1 VLSRRFNSVTNAL
14 AALITVSTTPP
25 AVRFLLVALTCEREG
40 FEGFFSLPFL
50 ERGVSFF
57 NTGVFFCCTFLV
69 PLSLPF
75 FDLEVTDPGVGPG
88 TCREEVNKK
97 IENNLLG

>member
-25 AVRFLLVALTCEREG
+25 AVRFLLVATLALACEREG
-40 FEGFFSLPFL
+40 FKGFFSLLFL
-50 ERGVSFF
+50 ERGVAFF

-75 FDLEVTDPGVGPG
+75 FDLGVADPGVGPG
-88 TCREEVNKK
+88 TCREEVNKY
-97 IENNLLG
+97 